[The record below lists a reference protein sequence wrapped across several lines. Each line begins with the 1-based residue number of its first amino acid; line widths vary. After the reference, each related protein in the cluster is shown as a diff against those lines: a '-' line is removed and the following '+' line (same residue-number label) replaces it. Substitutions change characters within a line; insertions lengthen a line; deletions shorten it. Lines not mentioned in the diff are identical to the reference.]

1 MTHPGKPFPRRV
13 SAGEEAKEMLTVDT
27 IAKVRLALA
36 KGRSI
41 RNIAKSM
48 HLSRHTVRK
57 IQRGNATEFSYTRTK
72 VIYPVL
78 GDFLP
83 LLTELLEK
91 ESCLPAGKRR
101 QARQIFEE
109 MQRAGFPGSYDS
121 VRRYMKKWRT
131 RDTSAQPAYVPL
143 VFGRGE
149 AFQFDWSEESVEL
162 GGSCIKVQV
171 AHLRLCHSRM
181 SFCMAFTRQGAEMV
195 LQAHIKGHDFFGG
208 LCERGIYDNLKTV
221 VSVIHRGKE
230 RTYNRRFLQLAS
242 HYLFEPEACTPASGW
257 EKGRVE
263 NQVKVLRK
271 RFFTPRPRFE
281 GLEELN
287 AHLEE
292 QCRAEARNR
301 RHPDFPDKTIWDVF
315 QDERPFLRRQ
325 ESAFD
330 GYSLDERRTN
340 ALCLV
345 SFDRNHY
352 SVPCEYAGKAVGV
365 RIYADRLVF
374 TSGGESIAEH
384 RREFGKGRHSFNPM
398 HYLPLL
404 ERKPG
409 ILRNGRPFVEWA
421 LPAPINAVREH
432 LRHYPDWD
440 RQMAGILAAIPVHG
454 AETVAVACET
464 ALEQGVISRATVLNA
479 LSRLTEDVSAS
490 DLEPPASLAL
500 CEPPRAD
507 CARYDQLLEAGRVA

>member
-13 SAGEEAKEMLTVDT
+13 SAGEDVKEMLTVDT
-27 IAKVRLALA
+27 IAKVRRALA

-41 RNIAKSM
+41 REISKSM

-57 IQRGNATEFSYTRTK
+57 VQRSKETEFSYTRTK
-72 VIYPVL
+72 IIYPVL

-83 LLTELLEK
+83 LLTEVLER
-91 ESCLPAGKRR
+91 ESGLPAGKRL

-121 VRRYMKKWRT
+121 VRRYIKKWREEART
-131 RDTSAQPAYVPL
+131 TPSAYVPL
-143 VFGRGE
+143 LFGKGE
-149 AFQFDWSEESVEL
+149 AFQFDWSEETVEL
-162 GGSCIKVQV
+162 GGACIKLQV
-171 AHLRLCHSRM
+171 AHVRLCHSRM
-181 SFCMAFTRQGAEMV
+181 SFCMAFTRQSAEMV
-195 LQAHIKGHDFFGG
+195 LCAHIKAHDFFGG
-208 LCERGIYDNLKTV
+208 LCERGIYDNLKAV

-242 HYLFEPEACTPASGW
+242 HYLFEPEACTPAAGW

-271 RFFTPRPRFE
+271 RFFTPRLRFE
-281 GLEELN
+281 NLEQLN

-292 QCRAEARNR
+292 QCRSEARNR
-301 RHPDFPDKTIWDVF
+301 RHPDFPDKTIWEVF
-315 QDERPFLRRQ
+315 QEERPFLRRQ
-325 ESAFD
+325 DTAFD
-330 GYSLDERRTN
+330 GYSLDGRRAS

-365 RIYADRLVF
+365 RVYADRLVF
-374 TSGGESIAEH
+374 TSGGESLAEH
-384 RREFGKGRHSFNPM
+384 KREFGKGRHSFDPL

-409 ILRNGRPFVEWA
+409 VLRNGRPFVEWA
-421 LPAPINAVREH
+421 LPAPVNAVREH
-432 LRHYPDWD
+432 LRQYPDWD
-440 RQMAGILAAIPVHG
+440 RHMADILAAIPVHG
-454 AETVAVACET
+454 VEAVAVACEA
-464 ALEQGVISRATVLNA
+464 ALEQGAVNRATVLNI
-479 LSRLTEDVSAS
+479 LSRLTEETCAPS
-490 DLEPPASLAL
+490 LEPPAPLTLS
-500 CEPPRAD
+500 EPPRAD
-507 CARYDQLLEAGRVA
+507 CGRYDQLLEAGRVA